1 MNLSGKRVVVIGG
14 SSGIGRAVA
23 KAALEAGAKVH
34 IGSSNEEKLDA
45 ALAMLGKGAMA
56 HRIDVRDEASVGAFF
71 ADGAGIDHLVYTAG
85 DWERRKTQVGVKFD
99 LTESRASVDTRFWGI
114 LLAIK
119 YAIPLMAQD
128 GSITLTSGL
137 YAHRPAK
144 GTSLITAFNG
154 AVEHLARGLAVD
166 LAPVRVN
173 TVTAGF
179 IDTEAWANMS
189 NDMKQGLTIKQVI
202 PRPGLPAEV
211 AEAYLSF
218 MRASYTTGQVSIV
231 DGGGLFA

>member
-1 MNLSGKRVVVIGG
+1 MSLSGKRVVVIGG

-23 KAALEAGAKVH
+23 KAALEDGGSVH
-34 IGSSNEEKLDA
+34 IGSSSDEKLEA
-45 ALAMLGKGAMA
+45 ALALLGNGATGR
-56 HRIDVRDEASVGAFF
+56 RIDVRDEPSVKAFF
-71 ADGAGIDHLVYTAG
+71 ADGAGIDHLIYTAG

-119 YAIPLMAQD
+119 YAIPLMSPD

-137 YAHRPAK
+137 YAHRPVK

-173 TVTAGF
+173 AVTAGF
-179 IDTEAWANMS
+179 VDTEAWANMPD
-189 NDMKQGLTIKQVI
+189 DMKQGLTAKQI
-202 PRPGLPAEV
+202 IARPGMPAEV
-211 AEAYLSF
+211 AEAYLYF
-218 MRASYTTGQVSIV
+218 MRADYTTGQVSIV
-231 DGGGLFA
+231 DGGGLFT

>member
-1 MNLSGKRVVVIGG
+1 MSLTGQRVVIIGG
-14 SSGIGRAVA
+14 TSGIGRAVA
-23 KAALEAGAKVH
+23 KAALEAGAAVH
-34 IGSSNEEKLDA
+34 VGSSNADKLAA
-45 ALAMLGKGAMA
+45 ALERLGAGASGA
-56 HRIDVRDEASVGAFF
+56 TLDVCDEASVKAFF
-71 ADGAGIDHLVYTAG
+71 ADTSAFDHLVYTAG
-85 DWERRKTQVGVKFD
+85 DWVRRKTQVGRKFD
-99 LTESRASVDTRFWGI
+99 LEASQESVNTRFWGV

-119 YAIPLMAQD
+119 YALPMMTQT

-137 YAHRPAK
+137 YAHRPVK

-166 LAPVRVN
+166 LAPIRVN

-179 IDTEAWANMS
+179 IDTEAWDAMS
-189 NDMKQGLTIKQVI
+189 DEMKQGVTAKQVI

-211 AEAYLSF
+211 AESYLYF
-218 MRASYTTGQVSIV
+218 MRAGYTTGQVSVV